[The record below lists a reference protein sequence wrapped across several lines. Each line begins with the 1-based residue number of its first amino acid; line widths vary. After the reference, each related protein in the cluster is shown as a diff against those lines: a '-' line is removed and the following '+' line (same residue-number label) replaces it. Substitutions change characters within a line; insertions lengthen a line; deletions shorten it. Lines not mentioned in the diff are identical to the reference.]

1 LAFIRPH
8 PNNALEQLVKHI
20 ATLVI
25 TMALMMPA
33 TALAHASSTCQAYNP
48 QTCSALSTTQ
58 RNAVPT
64 SSGSLP
70 FTGLDIVLLVSGGG
84 ILVATGLVVR
94 QLLRRVGV
102 TGARHVER

>member
-1 LAFIRPH
+1 M
-8 PNNALEQLVKHI
+8 KHI

-25 TMALMMPA
+25 TMSLVMPA
-33 TALAHASSTCQAYNP
+33 TALAQASSACQAYNP

-58 RNAVPT
+58 GNAVPT

-70 FTGLDIVLLVSGGG
+70 FTGFDIVLLVSGGG
-84 ILVATGLVVR
+84 ALLAAGLVVR
-94 QLLRRVGV
+94 RLLRRVGV